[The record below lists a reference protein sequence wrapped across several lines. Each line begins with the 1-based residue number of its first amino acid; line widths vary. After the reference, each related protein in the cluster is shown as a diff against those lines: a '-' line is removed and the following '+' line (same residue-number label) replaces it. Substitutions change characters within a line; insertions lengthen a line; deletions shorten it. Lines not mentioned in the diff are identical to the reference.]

1 MNEMQME
8 KKAESY
14 LKRKEIEQA
23 RKEKLQNWHA
33 QLEEARK
40 QNNEIR
46 CQKILAV
53 IAANEEHVEQRKN
66 EIIKKMNET
75 DMKVRRVQEKKMV
88 EIHEKQNI
96 DLLKK
101 IDINENMQ
109 RMMEISEL
117 KKAKMLEKIH
127 LDYMRSEA
135 IM

>member
-1 MNEMQME
+1 ME
-8 KKAESY
+8 KKTENY
-14 LKRKEIEQA
+14 LKRKQIEQE
-23 RKEKLQNWHA
+23 RKEKLQNLHA
-33 QLEEARK
+33 QLEEARR
-40 QNNEIR
+40 QNNDIR

-53 IAANEEHVEQRKN
+53 IVANEQQEEQRKN

-75 DMKVRRVQEKKMV
+75 DLKVRRVQEKKMV
-88 EIHEKQNI
+88 EIHDKQNI

-101 IDINENMQ
+101 IDLNENMQ
-109 RMMEISEL
+109 RMIEISEL

>member
-1 MNEMQME
+1 MQME
-8 KKAESY
+8 KKNENY
-14 LKRKEIEQA
+14 LKRKQLEQA
-23 RKEKLQNWHA
+23 RTEKLQNWHA

-46 CQKILAV
+46 CQKILSV
-53 IAANEEHVEQRKN
+53 IAANEEQVEQRKN

-101 IDINENMQ
+101 IDLNENMQ